1 MSDYFIYVIYNKV
14 EDSFSPLDVAGNDTV
29 AKRRFK
35 IALSSDK
42 VVYKNDFELY
52 KLGKLNPVTYE
63 IEGLEKELVCTYADL
78 EKDTN
83 V

>member
-1 MSDYFIYVIYNKV
+1 MSDYFIYVVYNKV
-14 EDSFSPLDVAGNDTV
+14 EDSYSQLDVAGNDTV

-52 KLGKLNPVTYE
+52 KLASLNPVTYE
-63 IEGLEKELVCTYADL
+63 IKGLEKTLICTYADL
-78 EKDTN
+78 EKDSN